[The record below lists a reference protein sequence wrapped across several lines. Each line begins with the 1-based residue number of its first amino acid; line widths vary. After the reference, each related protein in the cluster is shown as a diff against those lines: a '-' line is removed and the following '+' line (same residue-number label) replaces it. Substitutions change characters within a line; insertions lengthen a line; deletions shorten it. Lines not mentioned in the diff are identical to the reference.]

1 MDKRYE
7 KIKNFDMDLDECR
20 KTLESIGG
28 LIIVDNDGYIKFF
41 SRDIMSVIERINSK
55 ELPDNLVGKHISEI
69 HPTSKIIKLLE
80 GAYDEKIVT
89 YKMSG
94 WINITRILP
103 IMDKGK
109 RMGIVDLDL
118 FRNNWEISKF
128 LQQIESMKLD
138 ESLKLPEN
146 SKEMEEQRSKIHQKK
161 YSMADLKGDSYLIQ
175 KLKSDIYK
183 LMESSSTVLITGET
197 GTGKEIVAHAIHSIG
212 GRQLYPFYEI
222 NCAAIPESL
231 FESEL
236 FGYEEGAFT
245 GAVKGGKPGV
255 FEQANHGT
263 IFLDEV
269 DQIPY
274 NMQPKL
280 LRVLQ
285 ENEVTRIGGR
295 KMPIDVR
302 IIASTNKDLK
312 GMVLNKQFREDLYYR
327 LNVIN
332 IKTPALRDHKED
344 IECLVQHRIKELNK
358 VMDRKIRG
366 ISDKALK
373 LLKQYDWPGNV
384 RELFNVIERGVNM
397 CDESQL
403 DISDFRDIFYEVQ
416 KAEALQNDSGILTLD
431 EIMQFTEKENII
443 KALRLCD
450 NNKTKASKILGI
462 SRTALH
468 HKIRKHGLKCEDIEQ
483 C

>member
-1 MDKRYE
+1 MENGYN
-7 KIKNFDMDLDECR
+7 KIKNFDMNLHECR
-20 KTLESIGG
+20 QALESIGG

-41 SRDIMSVIERINSK
+41 SKDIMNVIERVNAK
-55 ELPDNLVGKHISEI
+55 ELPDSLIGKHISEI
-69 HPTSKIIKLLE
+69 HPTSKITKLLKE
-80 GAYDEKIVT
+80 SFEERIVA

-94 WINITRILP
+94 LLNITRILP
-103 IMDKGK
+103 VMHDN
-109 RMGIVDLDL
+109 RRTGIIDLDL
-118 FRNNWEISKF
+118 FRNSWEISQF
-128 LQQIESMKLD
+128 LKEIESMELE
-138 ESLKLPEN
+138 ESLKLPETR
-146 SKEMEEQRSKIHQKK
+146 KEMEEQRSKISHKK
-161 YSMADLKGDSYLIQ
+161 YTIADLIGNSYLIQ
-175 KLKSDIYK
+175 NLKNDIYK
-183 LMESSSTVLITGET
+183 LVESASTVLITGET

-212 GRQLYPFYEI
+212 GRQLHPFFEI

-245 GAVKGGKPGV
+245 GAVKGGKLGV

-285 ENEVTRIGGR
+285 ENEVTRIGG
-295 KMPIDVR
+295 KKVSIDVR
-302 IIASTNKDLK
+302 IIASTNKNLK
-312 GMVLNKQFREDLYYR
+312 AMVLNKQFREDLYYR

-344 IECLVQHRIKELNK
+344 IQSLVQHRIKNLNR
-358 VMDRKIRG
+358 VMNLNIEG
-366 ISDKALK
+366 ISDKALT
-373 LLKQYDWPGNV
+373 LLKQYDWPGNI

-397 CDESQL
+397 CESKVL
-403 DISDFRDIFYEVQ
+403 DVNDFKDLFYEIQ
-416 KAEALQNDSGILTLD
+416 QNEVAQNNAGISTLD
-431 EIMQFTEKENII
+431 EIMRFTEKENIV

-450 NNKTKASKILGI
+450 NNKTKAAEILGI
-462 SRTALH
+462 SRTSLH
-468 HKIRKHGLKCEDIEQ
+468 HKIKKHNIISENI
-483 C
+483 